1 MRRPSRMVTLVKSWL
16 AQRDKAFVLGLL
28 MLFILFFAWRAMM
41 RHAMLQSMAYDLGV
55 YDRSIWNTS
64 QGRPFEFS
72 IWRGYKDWFVEP
84 GRTLGEHVEL
94 ILVLIAP
101 LYWLWS
107 DVRVLLILQTV
118 VVGVGALGIWRLAT
132 TVFSDVGSFAAAY
145 RWAALVVFLA
155 YLLNPAL
162 ESLPLDDF
170 HSVALAA
177 GMLPWAI
184 YFMIARRYS
193 ALMLLSAGLI
203 VTREDMPFLVAGMGF
218 YVLVFHGMRH
228 ADKRALLVGAI
239 LMAAA
244 MVWAFLAFFVIIPS
258 FSRFHS
264 SPFFWRF
271 RELAG
276 VETFTLRNLPEIIVG
291 LGLGVLSKQSLTY
304 ALGLLFPT
312 GFLALFGLPILLIAA
327 FPFMLNVT
335 SAFAAQRLLIGH
347 YTATIVPVIY
357 AAAVVGTGYVL
368 RKGSVFLSPS
378 QYGRLLRWGPL
389 LAAGWMLFFTG
400 IAQIDYGFTPLAQ
413 NFRWP
418 QLTAHH
424 VLAQRFFDRIPP
436 EASVSTQS
444 MLAPHLTHRQNI
456 TLLPYDVSGEYVLVD
471 ISRNWPNNTPEGHLW
486 LRDQIVHHPDYG
498 IIDAA
503 DGIVLLQRNAP
514 RQSMPEAFYSFFY
527 VTDPEIAYPM
537 QVDFGDAIRLLGFD
551 LIEHGSS
558 HPTFRFY
565 FQALRPLNTD
575 YTIPLYVADAMYRV
589 QGAVET
595 PQIPLIWLPT
605 SQWPTD
611 QILRMDFNALP
622 PWQGLGSPWALAMGI
637 QEGDDVWAVDR
648 RLLPRID
655 ASTQYP
661 RLLSENTL
669 VYLMRF
675 AQQRKAIVPRPD
687 ELLTQLPSLA
697 TPASATF
704 GPLARLEGY
713 LLKGDRQPGGELV
726 VTLFWRAL
734 QPSATSYTVFTQLLG
749 PDGQLYGQH
758 DSPPGYG
765 TLPTT
770 RWQPH
775 QLIPDEHRFAIA
787 SQAPPGD
794 YQLLVGFYDPQT
806 GQRLPLEQSSRDF
819 FAIPISLK

>member
-1 MRRPSRMVTLVKSWL
+1 MSTSYTHFWKAHW
-16 AQRDKAFVLGLL
+16 DKGLVLGLL
-28 MLFILFFAWRAMM
+28 MLFIFFFSWRATM

-55 YDRSIWNTS
+55 YDQAIWNTS

-72 IWRGYKDWFVEP
+72 VWRGYKDWFVEP

-94 ILVLIAP
+94 ILAFIAP

-107 DVRVLLILQTV
+107 DVRVLLILQAL
-118 VVGVGALGIWRLAT
+118 VVGVGALGLWRLTHFISAKGT
-132 TVFSDVGSFAAAY
+132 PSAIIT
-145 RWAALVVFLA
+145 RWTAFIVVLA
-155 YLLNPAL
+155 YLLNPAIQ
-162 ESLPLDDF
+162 SLTLDDF

-184 YFMIARRYS
+184 YFMIARRYRALVILS
-193 ALMLLSAGLI
+193 MFLML
-203 VTREDMPFLVAGMGF
+203 TKEDMPMLVAGIGL
-218 YVLVFHGMRH
+218 YVLVLQGIRDG
-228 ADKRALLVGAI
+228 DKKALGVGLLLMIAAI
-239 LMAAA
+239 L
-244 MVWAFLAFFVIIPS
+244 WAFIAFFVIIPS
-258 FSRFHS
+258 YSVFHS

-271 RELAG
+271 QELAG
-276 VETFTLRNLPEIIVG
+276 VDKLTPGNLPKIVVG
-291 LGLGVLSKQSLTY
+291 LGLGVFRKQALTY
-304 ALGLLFPT
+304 ALGLLWPT
-312 GFLALFGLPILLIAA
+312 GFLALLGFPVLLIAA

-347 YTATIVPVIY
+347 YTATIVPMIY
-357 AAAVVGTGYVL
+357 AAAVVGIGYVL
-368 RKGSVFLSPS
+368 RKGSVFLSS
-378 QYGRLLRWGPL
+378 SRFGRLLHWGPL

-400 IAQIDYGFTPLAQ
+400 IAQIDYGFTPLAR

-418 QLTAHH
+418 RLTAHH
-424 VLAQRFFDRIPP
+424 VLAQRFFHRIPP
-436 EASVSTQS
+436 EASVTTQS
-444 MLAPHLTHRQNI
+444 MLAPHLTHRQQI
-456 TLLPYDVSGEYVLVD
+456 TLFPYDTSGTYFLVD
-471 ISRNWPNNTPEGHLW
+471 ISRNWPNDTPEGHLW

-498 IIDAA
+498 IVDAA

-514 RQSMPEAFYSFFY
+514 RQPMPEAFYSFFY
-527 VTDPEIAYPM
+527 VDDPEIAYPM

-551 LIEHGSS
+551 LIEHGNS

-565 FQALRPLNTD
+565 FQALRSLDTN

-605 SQWPTD
+605 SEWPTD
-611 QILRMDFNALP
+611 QIIRMDFNALP
-622 PWQGLGSPWALAMGI
+622 QWQGLDSPWVLAMGV

-655 ASTQYP
+655 ASSQYP

-675 AQQRKAIVPRPD
+675 AKQRKAVVPRPD
-687 ELLTQLPSLA
+687 ELLTQLPSSA

-704 GPLARLEGY
+704 DPVARLEGY
-713 LLKGDRQPGGELV
+713 LLRGNRQPGGELV

-770 RWQPH
+770 RWHPH
-775 QLIPDEHRFAIA
+775 QLIPDEHRFSI
-787 SQAPPGD
+787 SPQAPSGD

-806 GQRLPLEQSSRDF
+806 GQRLPLEQSARDF
-819 FAIPISLK
+819 FAIPISLE